1 MGLHHGLA
9 ALVFVPA
16 VFTVI
21 LVQSVAARIFFGVD
35 GLLLTGA
42 VLMLGGAWDLDS
54 KWWRPAP

>member
-1 MGLHHGLA
+1 MRLHHALA

-42 VLMLGGAWDLDS
+42 VLMIGGSMDLDS
-54 KWWRPAP
+54 KWWRRAT